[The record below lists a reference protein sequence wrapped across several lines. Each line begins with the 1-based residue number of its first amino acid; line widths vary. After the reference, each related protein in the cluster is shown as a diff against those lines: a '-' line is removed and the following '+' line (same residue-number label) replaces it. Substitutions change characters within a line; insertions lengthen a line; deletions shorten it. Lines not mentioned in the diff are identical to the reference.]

1 MSEFDKFGEAIGLWQ
16 IDIDGVNL
24 DLKPKMGD
32 NRKFRKIIMNENY
45 KKDRGAMF
53 DKFEEFM
60 LGMIRRDYPP
70 ATDEDKNLQD
80 EFVEFNVNKL
90 FEEVMVKFRW
100 TTRDEL
106 EKSKK
111 ETVSDLKKSIGAD

>member
-1 MSEFDKFGEAIGLWQ
+1 MSEFDKFAEAIGVWQ
-16 IDIDGVNL
+16 LDIEGVKL

-60 LGMIRRDYPP
+60 LGIIRRDYPP
-70 ATDEDKNLQD
+70 TTDEDKALQD

-100 TTRDEL
+100 TTKEEM

-111 ETVSDLKKSIGAD
+111 EALGDLKKSIGEA